1 VNVLIAY
8 GTTEGQTRKIAEWAA
23 KYIRERD
30 HLVELTDSSNSIS
43 GLSLDE
49 FQAFIVAASV
59 HQEQH
64 QGTIKNFAAAHR
76 ELLNSQPSALIS
88 VSLSAVLEE
97 TRPDAQKYVDH
108 FISLTGWQPHM
119 TLLLGGALRFTEY
132 DYFQEQIVKFIVM
145 KRAVPASGE
154 HDREFTDWGALGCF
168 LEEFLDIAM
177 RHSNNR

>member
-8 GTTEGQTRKIAEWAA
+8 GTTEGQTRKISEWATT
-23 KYIRERD
+23 YIRERD
-30 HLVELTDSSNSIS
+30 HLVELYDTTNLISDLSI
-43 GLSLDE
+43 DE

-64 QGTIKNFAAAHR
+64 QRTIKNFATAHR
-76 ELLNSQPSALIS
+76 ELLNSRPSAFIS
-88 VSLSAVLEE
+88 VSLSAVLEDTHPE
-97 TRPDAQKYVDH
+97 AQKYVDR

-145 KRAVPASGE
+145 KRGVTANGDD
-154 HDREFTDWGALGCF
+154 DREFTDWGVLGRF
-168 LEEFLDIAM
+168 LDEFLDNAV
-177 RHSNNR
+177 RCGNAR